1 MNLVRFSQNVFT
13 SNVQKLTDHSAIV
26 AIRNK
31 ITPIT
36 IFVKSA
42 TTNPV
47 RFSDLPN
54 LRLHHQRL
62 LPSSIYKNAYSLTR
76 RDILTGKVAYLPK
89 IVYGDLYL

>member
-13 SNVQKLTDHSAIV
+13 SNVQKLTDNNV